1 MNNTTLLL
9 NQGFQPVKVIPWQR
23 AITLLFLGK
32 VEIIS
37 TYDKEVRST
46 SVVFKM
52 PAVARLIKAFKRPKK
67 PVKFSRVNIY
77 SRDGWKCQYQKCEGG
92 NKTRTMSELT
102 YDHVIPKR
110 SGGRTTWD
118 NIVASCEPCNTKK
131 GGRTP
136 SQAGM
141 KLRKKPVRPTWVPL
155 VQVVVSKESCPQAWR
170 DYLYWSSELDEE

>member
-1 MNNTTLLL
+1 MSNTTTLLL
-9 NQGFQPVKVIPWQR
+9 DQSYRPVKVIPWQR

-37 TYDKEVRST
+37 TYENEVRST

-77 SRDGWKCQYQKCEGG
+77 SRDQWCCGYCGEQFS
-92 NKTRTMSELT
+92 MSELT
-102 YDHVIPKR
+102 YDHVIPR
-110 SGGRTTWD
+110 AQGGNTTWT
-118 NIVASCEPCNTKK
+118 NITSSCEPCNTKK

-136 SQAGM
+136 EQAKM
-141 KLRKKPVRPTWVPL
+141 PLRKQPVRPTWVPS

-170 DYLYWSSELDEE
+170 DYLWWTTGLDEDE